1 MKKVIEYSVIG
12 VEKMTTFKAVETIET
27 AHDNNLLVCEADDIM
42 ETDDVV
48 AAYQFLIDNGIIWV
62 MQGTYGR
69 MAEYLID
76 YGICSCSD
84 TPCEPTMDTFLA

>member
-1 MKKVIEYSVIG
+1 MLRKNNVIE
-12 VEKMTTFKAVETIET
+12 VETMSSFLAVEIIET

-62 MQGTYGR
+62 MEGTYGR

>member
-1 MKKVIEYSVIG
+1 MKKVIEYNVIE
-12 VEKMTTFKAVETIET
+12 VETMSTFKAVEIIEM
-27 AHDNNLLVCEADDIM
+27 AHDNNLLVSEADDII
-42 ETDDVV
+42 ETDDIV

-76 YGICSCSD
+76 YGICSCND
-84 TPCEPTMDTFLA
+84 TIPEPTMDTFPA